1 VAAIATAFWT
11 PFQIAFATGS
21 SESASTSSS
30 SSSSTWMAAET
41 DVVDEEETAA
51 VEDADGASTN
61 FGSQFEMFLTMIFI
75 IDIVIQFHLARSG
88 DNNDSG
94 VVVTSTLRRR
104 LRVRRHDPNSSMA
117 DDDHD
122 DDGQRDKSSC
132 HPYLSSPRFWCDL
145 LGVLPL
151 EQTILLAWSLLRRG
165 HDDENNGD
173 HDHQDDRK
181 MALGVSLVRLVRFV
195 RLYRLQKLSDLIQ
208 YNGRIKLLW
217 STLLRNIAV
226 ILFSTFFF
234 LLSFDLFV
242 AVAVGWVGQKLS
254 RVPKKR

>member
-11 PFQIAFATGS
+11 PFQIAFAATGS
-21 SESASTSSS
+21 GGGDASSL
-30 SSSSTWMAAET
+30 SSSSTWMADENE
-41 DVVDEEETAA
+41 VVDEEDTEAA
-51 VEDADGASTN
+51 VDADGASTN

-75 IDIVIQFHLARSG
+75 IDIVIQFHLARDDG
-88 DNNDSG
+88 DDDG
-94 VVVTSTLRRR
+94 IVVVTSTSRRP
-104 LRVRRHDPNSSMA
+104 LSVRPRDPNRSSA
-117 DDDHD
+117 VDDDD
-122 DDGQRDKSSC
+122 DDDDYGRQHKSSC
-132 HPYLSSPRFWCDL
+132 HPYLSSLRFWCDL

-165 HDDENNGD
+165 HDDDDENNAD
-173 HDHQDDRK
+173 HDQDDDRK

-226 ILFSTFFF
+226 ILFST
-234 LLSFDLFV
+234 LAVMDLCFV
-242 AVAVGWVGQKLS
+242 AAISVHCGYC
-254 RVPKKR
+254 